1 MYNIMALDQI
11 LIYFSDYDH
20 FLNILNHPE
29 YLNIRV
35 LKQKHKDLVAD
46 RLRRT
51 YDAGVKNDK
60 IDGIIKYM
68 QEDWSNKWPEFVTYT
83 KNVDKQRKENILDHI
98 EEFNED
104 SNDWQS

>member
-1 MYNIMALDQI
+1 M
-11 LIYFSDYDH
+11 
-20 FLNILNHPE
+20 
-29 YLNIRV
+29 NIRV

-51 YDAGVKNDK
+51 YDSGVKNDK

-68 QEDWSNKWPEFVTYT
+68 QEDWSDKWPAFITYT
-83 KNVDKQRKENILDHI
+83 KNVDKQRNETILEHI

-104 SNDWQS
+104 SDEWQS